1 MSPTTAVISV
11 RPLRARPWYAHIRAA
26 EDLFV
31 ATTGATRHDIEG
43 PSGWVSDTRWARR
56 ALRTAKRWPST
67 LTPAPTTKA
76 DLAVMWTSDL
86 GDVGELLDVAEDWV
100 DVGAVKALVVS
111 ECWPDDL
118 ELHGPKVRAIV
129 EMFDAVFVCM
139 ENDGLAPIA
148 GPNRS
153 VHHLA
158 HAAVTDAYRPDLSG
172 RRAMGVLNYGRRDPD
187 QHDALVAWSEA
198 TGGWYHWDASK
209 LGATP
214 DPREHQRVLGRM
226 MSEATASVCNL
237 GRFDEQHRT
246 GGAQELGARFYESL
260 AAGCVLL
267 GDFPST
273 PTYEAHFA
281 EAPGMIP
288 FALGATSLPD
298 EFLRVLADQDEAGRI
313 QREHRALALA
323 EHDIAHRIAE
333 VMGTLGFDVPPALL
347 ERRSE
352 LRHAAEELRSS

>member
-1 MSPTTAVISV
+1 MNPTTAVISV

-31 ATTGATRHDIEG
+31 ATTGAVRHDIEG
-43 PSGWVSDTRWARR
+43 PSGWVSDARWARR
-56 ALRTAKRWPST
+56 ALRTAKRWPSA

-76 DLAVMWTSDL
+76 DVAVMWTSDL
-86 GDVGELLDVAEDWV
+86 GDVGELLDVADGWV
-100 DVGAVKALVVS
+100 DVAATKVLVVS

-118 ELHGPKVRAIV
+118 ELHGPKVRSVI

-139 ENDGLAPIA
+139 ENDCLAPVA
-148 GPNRS
+148 GPSRS

-158 HAAVTDAYRPDLSG
+158 HGAVTDAYRPNLSG
-172 RRAMGVLNYGRRDPD
+172 TRSMGVLNYGRRDPD
-187 QHDALVAWSEA
+187 QHDALVAWSDS

-226 MSEATASVCNL
+226 MSEASGSVCNL

-246 GGAQELGARFYESL
+246 GGAEELGARFYESL

-267 GDFPST
+267 GEFPST
-273 PTYEAHFA
+273 PTYDAHFA
-281 EAPGMIP
+281 DAPGMIP
-288 FALGATSLPD
+288 FPLGASSLPD
-298 EFLRVLADQDEAGRI
+298 AFLRLLDDHEAAGRI
-313 QREHRALALA
+313 QREHRARALA

-333 VMGTLGFDVPPALL
+333 MMDTTGFEVPEALAL
-347 ERRSE
+347 RQAA
-352 LRHAAEELRSS
+352 LRHEAEELRSS